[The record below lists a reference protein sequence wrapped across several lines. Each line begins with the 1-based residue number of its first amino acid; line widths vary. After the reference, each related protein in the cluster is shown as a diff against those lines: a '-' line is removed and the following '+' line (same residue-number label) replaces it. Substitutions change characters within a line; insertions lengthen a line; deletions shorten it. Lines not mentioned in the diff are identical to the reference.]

1 MQQPLGQVVPLH
13 GGGTHA
19 PLVQMLPPAH
29 AMQATPLRP
38 QAVLV
43 FGVTQF
49 PLLQQPF
56 GQLAALQV
64 GAVQTPLVQTLVPV
78 QATQAAPAVPH

>member
-1 MQQPLGQVVPLH
+1 LQQPLGQVVPLH

-19 PLVQMLPPAH
+19 PLVQMLPPAQ

-56 GQLAALQV
+56 GQLA